1 MTTDQFQVLFV
12 PICCCI
18 MDGTVALTVPQSWI
32 GPTVK

>member
-18 MDGTVALTVPQSWI
+18 MDGTVSLTVPQNWV
-32 GPTVK
+32 GPAVK